1 MYKGIPQNDVGIRT
15 DILDGVP
22 KAIGMEMLVR
32 SMAPEIIVA
41 DEIGNLED
49 VKAINYAVSCGVKG
63 IFTAHGENIY
73 DLYSNIYLEKL
84 INLNIFERLFFL
96 DRTKKGKIKY
106 IYYLDKT
113 EKDGSKKYKQWIF
126 IYIDE
131 FI

>member
-22 KAIGMEMLVR
+22 KAIGMEMIVR

-41 DEIGNLED
+41 DEIGNIED
-49 VKAINYAVSCGVKG
+49 VKAINYATSCGVKG
-63 IFTAHGENIY
+63 IFTVHGDEIQ

-84 INLNIFERLFFL
+84 INLNIFERIFFL
-96 DRTKKGKIKY
+96 DKTKKGKLKY

-113 EKDGSKKYKQWIF
+113 EKDSSKKYKQ
-126 IYIDE
+126 
-131 FI
+131 

>member
-1 MYKGIPQNDVGIRT
+1 MYKGIRQNDVGIRT

-22 KAIGMEMLVR
+22 KAIGMEMIVR

-49 VKAINYAVSCGVKG
+49 VKAINYAASCGVKG
-63 IFTAHGENIY
+63 IFTAHGDEIQ

-84 INLNIFERLFFL
+84 INLNIFERIFFL
-96 DRTKKGKIKY
+96 DKTKKGRLKY

-113 EKDGSKKYKQWIF
+113 EKDSSKKYKQ
-126 IYIDE
+126 
-131 FI
+131 

>member
-22 KAIGMEMLVR
+22 KAIGMEMIVR

-41 DEIGNLED
+41 DEIGNIED
-49 VKAINYAVSCGVKG
+49 VKAINYATSCGVKG
-63 IFTAHGENIY
+63 IFTAHGDEIH

-84 INLNIFERLFFL
+84 INLNIFERIFFL
-96 DRTKKGKIKY
+96 DKTKKGKLKY

-113 EKDGSKKYKQWIF
+113 EKDSSKKYKQ
-126 IYIDE
+126 
-131 FI
+131 